1 MKLSGHPFSPN
12 QSAPSFMIVFGTLLS
27 ILAAFTV
34 TYNFFYNEKRL
45 LDFYHNHLRFR
56 NIFSSPV
63 VFARFENI
71 DPKGLVEDDD
81 DVASV
86 EIGYEDVSIENIPT
100 SFNNPMFEEGQSSK
114 IPTAEEEFSNAAKAL
129 NAE

>member
-1 MKLSGHPFSPN
+1 M
-12 QSAPSFMIVFGTLLS
+12 
-27 ILAAFTV
+27 
-34 TYNFFYNEKRL
+34 
-45 LDFYHNHLRFR
+45 
-56 NIFSSPV
+56 
-63 VFARFENI
+63 FARFENI
-71 DPKGLVEDDD
+71 DPKRLIEDES

-100 SFNNPMFEEGQSSK
+100 SFNNPMFEEGQSNK